1 MVEVVGVERLLR
13 ERERVGAQRRR
24 ALGAEPLDGAHDLGR
39 VAGLRLALEERAV
52 AREGLALGRGEPIV
66 VPEVHGG
73 GDQAVGRAAGE
84 EERVEG
90 GQERAAR
97 EDAERADRVVQHR
110 GAAVVAV
117 VGEQAVGGGGLVHL
131 ELVLGEAADERVGVR
146 LEDRVQRL
154 ALRVARRDEPGRQI
168 ARVVGEAGRGEAGV
182 PARLVARLQVRDVGG
197 QQLAVPLE
205 AMGGDQSDP
214 LLDPRVG
221 RGRLG
226 QQVVG
231 AQARGQREQRQE
243 RGRLCQPGH
252 RYRPRTAV
260 L

>member
-1 MVEVVGVERLLR
+1 M
-13 ERERVGAQRRR
+13 
-24 ALGAEPLDGAHDLGR
+24 
-39 VAGLRLALEERAV
+39 
-52 AREGLALGRGEPIV
+52 
-66 VPEVHGG
+66 
-73 GDQAVGRAAGE
+73 
-84 EERVEG
+84 
-90 GQERAAR
+90 
-97 EDAERADRVVQHR
+97 
-110 GAAVVAV
+110 AV

-205 AMGGDQSDP
+205 AMGGDQADP

-226 QQVVG
+226 EQVVG
-231 AQARGQREQRQE
+231 AHARRRRKQGQEAERESAHAGRRGLGRAAEAARGLARSARRARAADGPPDELDQFA
-243 RGRLCQPGH
+243 H
-252 RYRPRTAV
+252 RYRPSTAV